1 MKCILGLKGVAADC
15 RRADHA
21 RNGSAFQPALRPA
34 RCCRVACSIEPGH
47 AGAAIA
53 DRLGAAK
60 EQEFAKG
67 IQRGLCEPTW
77 DLDRLDTRRIMRT
90 GAVVGVIVAGLALAP
105 EIALA
110 GHLKPGMWKM
120 TTAIDLGASVPQI
133 PPEQLAR
140 LQSMG
145 IKVPAP
151 GQGITTQQCL
161 TPDMAARDAPPHI
174 GRNDSG
180 CISQNEKVSASSM
193 SADLVCSGTMKGQ
206 GAMQMTFADQEH
218 YTGLFTFKG
227 ISSGHPVD
235 LKSTFTGER
244 ISGECK

>member
-1 MKCILGLKGVAADC
+1 M
-15 RRADHA
+15 
-21 RNGSAFQPALRPA
+21 
-34 RCCRVACSIEPGH
+34 
-47 AGAAIA
+47 
-53 DRLGAAK
+53 
-60 EQEFAKG
+60 
-67 IQRGLCEPTW
+67 
-77 DLDRLDTRRIMRT
+77 RRIMRT
-90 GAVVGVIVAGLALAP
+90 EVVAGIIVVGLALAP

-120 TTAIDLGASVPQI
+120 TTAIDLGAAVAQI

-145 IKVPAP
+145 IKVPAA
-151 GQGITTQQCL
+151 GEGITTQQCV
-161 TPDMAARDAPPHI
+161 TPEMAARDVPPHM

-180 CISQNEKVSASSM
+180 CTSQNEKVSASSM
-193 SADLVCSGTMKGQ
+193 SADLICSGTMKGQ
-206 GAMQMTFADQEH
+206 GTMQMTFADQEH

-244 ISGECK
+244 ISGDCK